1 MRYGCGMKT
10 DTDRAFDYLAAHAG
24 ISTRRA
30 KVFHALLIAT
40 MIDPAN
46 PTLPLCRR
54 CAAPMLGRQKNA
66 EYCSDRCRMAAMRS
80 RKLTER

>member
-1 MRYGCGMKT
+1 MKT
-10 DTDRAFDYLAAHAG
+10 DTDRAFDYLAAQAG
-24 ISTRRA
+24 IPARRA

-54 CAAPMLGRQKNA
+54 CDAPMLGRQKNA
-66 EYCSDRCRMAAMRS
+66 EILLRPVPYGCDAKSETLPS
-80 RKLTER
+80 GEI